1 MKPMKPSIRYY
12 IPISHF
18 SKQFSHILLASKFL
32 PSLRVIH
39 NSQYKFT
46 SWHLFHLLS
55 NSKSS
60 SEFYVYIINVKPSIR
75 YYISIS
81 TVLQTVFTFF
91 SSPKILQNPPS
102 VSFTILDTNLYYK
115 FLCYELHLCKFT
127 SSETGIISFPS
138 PFKFQALARR
148 IPRNQRETHE
158 SIDSSV
164 ITSPII
170 PITRRS

>member
-102 VSFTILDTNLYYK
+102 VSFTILDTNLLQVSLLRVTSLQVHK
-115 FLCYELHLCKFT
+115 FRNWHHLL
-127 SSETGIISFPS
+127 SISFQIPS
-138 PFKFQALARR
+138 
-148 IPRNQRETHE
+148 
-158 SIDSSV
+158 SSASNS
-164 ITSPII
+164 T
-170 PITRRS
+170 

>member
-1 MKPMKPSIRYY
+1 MLQACIFTNWHLFYLLSNSKSSSEFYVYIINAKPMKPSIRYY

-39 NSQYKFT
+39 NSRYKFT
-46 SWHLFHLLS
+46 SWHLFHLFS

-91 SSPKILQNPPS
+91 SSPKILQNSLS
-102 VSFTILDTNLYYK
+102 VSSTILDTNLQVDI
-115 FLCYELHLCKFT
+115 F
-127 SSETGIISFPS
+127 SISFQIP
-138 PFKFQALARR
+138 KALA
-148 IPRNQRETHE
+148 N
-158 SIDSSV
+158 S
-164 ITSPII
+164 TS
-170 PITRRS
+170 T